1 MVWLGFPLTGRRP
14 TGVLRFGGQRG
25 HRRSGAQMAERELQV
40 MSREL
45 CFYASL
51 CRRWPMLARV
61 CFDVHCDRFFLFSG
75 CSRILMT
82 SQKYAE
88 SLPTQVRVSFLSFF
102 LLPLPLCSRP
112 PSLIASVVFG
122 ALCLYCTCIAS
133 GVWDNAQP
141 QMACISYPRSLDSSR
156 LIGEVMR
163 AGKKKICACYTCVCV
178 HMYV

>member
-102 LLPLPLCSRP
+102 FLFLSAHVLLHLSRL
-112 PSLIASVVFG
+112 SFS
-122 ALCLYCTCIAS
+122 ALCVCIVPALRL
-133 GVWDNAQP
+133 
-141 QMACISYPRSLDSSR
+141 AC
-156 LIGEVMR
+156 GTMR
-163 AGKKKICACYTCVCV
+163 NRRWRVFRTRVLWTLRALLAK
-178 HMYV
+178 